1 MLLAVRKFAKSWVA
15 AVLIGLLIVSF
26 ALFGI
31 NDAFK
36 GGASNYV
43 VTAGSRKVSTA
54 DFKREFDNFR
64 KGAEQQVG
72 QPITSEMAAA
82 NGLDTRVMNE
92 VATREAFGEML
103 SKIGVKP
110 SDSLI
115 TRELQK
121 IPAFFDQ
128 VSGRFDKNL
137 YAQRLR
143 DNGLTPPAFEV
154 IMRDQVA
161 ENHLASAMANG
172 LRVPRAYT
180 ALGAIYG
187 LESRDVGYFTVEP
200 RSVAAPAL
208 PTDAQL
214 TELMN
219 ENAAAL
225 TRPEFRV
232 LTVVSFSPAMVSA
245 NLPIDPAEL
254 QKRYEFRKDTL
265 SRPETRSLVQIPV
278 KDAASAQAVAA
289 RLAKGEAPAAIAK
302 SLGVDAIEYAD
313 KPRTAIA
320 DPKVGQAAFSM
331 SAGQIAPVQ
340 GDLGFAVIRVSKI
353 TPGQAVT
360 LEQIRPQLEAEL
372 RKDAAAEKVYEMT
385 QAYDDAHGGGANLAE
400 SAKRANVP
408 TRTLGPVSA
417 QGAGPDGQPVSG
429 VSPKLLASAFALPQ
443 GGESEVEEAGN
454 GEYYALRVE
463 KITPKSLPP
472 LAEVKPQLV
481 RVWMMREMVKRLQTK
496 ADELAARVK
505 KGETLE
511 AVAASIGARVG
522 RATSID
528 RQNAGQNQVLSRD
541 ALIKTFGAKSGE
553 VYTAEAASFGL
564 VVAKLEA
571 IRAPTGPTL
580 ARITEESRPQMT
592 EAIFRELQADAQKA
606 AATLVKVKTDSNNA
620 RVAIGLEP
628 LDPKKD
634 AKAAQTEK
642 TK

>member
-15 AVLIGLLIVSF
+15 ALLIGLLIVSF

-31 NDAFK
+31 NDVFK
-36 GGASNYV
+36 GGTSNYV

-137 YAQRLR
+137 YAQRLK

-187 LESRDVGYFTVEP
+187 LESRDVGYFTVDP
-200 RSVAAPAL
+200 RNVTAPAL

-214 TELMN
+214 TELMK

-232 LTVVSFSPAMVSA
+232 LTVVSFSPTMVSA

-278 KDAASAQAVAA
+278 KDAASAQVVAA

-302 SLGVDAIEYAD
+302 SLGVDAIDYAD

-320 DPKVGQAAFSM
+320 DPKVGQAAFSLP
-331 SAGQIAPVQ
+331 AGQIAPVQ

-385 QAYDDAHGGGANLAE
+385 QAYDDAHGGGANLAD

-408 TRTLGPVSA
+408 AVTIGPVSA
-417 QGAGPDGQPVSG
+417 QGAGLDGQPVSG
-429 VSPKLLASAFALPQ
+429 VSPKLLASAFGLPQ

-463 KITPKSLPP
+463 KIIPKSLPP

-481 RVWMMREMVKRLQTK
+481 RVWMTREMVKRLQTK

-522 RATSID
+522 HATSID
-528 RQNAGQNQVLSRD
+528 RQNAGQNKVLSRD
-541 ALIKTFGAKSGE
+541 ALIKTFDAKSGE
-553 VYTAEAASFGL
+553 VYTAEAATFGL

-571 IRAPTGPTL
+571 IRAPTGTTL

-592 EAIFRELQADAQKA
+592 EAIFREIQADAQKA
-606 AATLVKVKTDSNNA
+606 AAALVKVKTYPNNA